1 MKLKTPSILDVR
13 STIQCSAFHYND
25 VEYPINKK
33 ALMIR
38 RTLNVHIKDDDLERY
53 FHIKCHINNNVCRM
67 IIDNLTCV
75 NVASIALVRKINMN
89 NINI

>member
-1 MKLKTPSILDVR
+1 MLCNDFKSYNHNFIMKLKTPSILDVR

-25 VEYPINKK
+25 VEYPINKE

-53 FHIKCHINNNVCRM
+53 F
-67 IIDNLTCV
+67 
-75 NVASIALVRKINMN
+75 SY
-89 NINI
+89 